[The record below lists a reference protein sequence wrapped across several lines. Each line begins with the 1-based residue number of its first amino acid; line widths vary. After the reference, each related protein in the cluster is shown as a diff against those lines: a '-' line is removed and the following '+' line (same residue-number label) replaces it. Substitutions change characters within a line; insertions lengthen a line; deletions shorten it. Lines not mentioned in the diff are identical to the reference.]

1 MGSTWSAADR
11 ITASPGK
18 TESPVAEEL
27 KATGQTDESN
37 VLDNSE
43 LNQLHNQISK
53 LHNEVRELQKN
64 IENLEIQLTLA
75 RKQKKQLEQRL
86 ADVEQEN
93 LELQQLPTKE
103 MGNSVQPN
111 YEVVRDR
118 VLNRLRLGRQ
128 SQAGK
133 ALDAFIKE
141 LLKS

>member
-18 TESPVAEEL
+18 AESPVAEEL

>member
-1 MGSTWSAADR
+1 MGSTSS
-11 ITASPGK
+11 TTGGSTSLGK
-18 TESPVAEEL
+18 VESPVAQEL
-27 KATGQTDESN
+27 EATGQTDESN

-43 LNQLHNQISK
+43 LNQLHNQVSE
-53 LHNEVRELQKN
+53 LHNQVRELQKN

-75 RKQKKQLEQRL
+75 RQQKKQLEQRL

-93 LELQQLPTKE
+93 LEFQRLPIKE
-103 MGNSVQPN
+103 MGNSTEPN

-118 VLNRLRLGRQ
+118 ILNRLRLGRQ

-141 LLKS
+141 ILRG